1 MMSGGGK
8 GYFGDDDTDYGKGKV
23 RQNGW
28 EILLAEYATN
38 IVSSLIFL
46 GQRWYDDGL
55 RYG

>member
-1 MMSGGGK
+1 MSGGGK